1 MFRDAQSIVRLMATF
16 QTGAAV
22 DKSKFP
28 RPAFWAAKDWDT
40 YQDKCLQELSA
51 LMQVNKWVN
60 ECVNECVNE
69 WVNEWVDEYI

>member
-1 MFRDAQSIVRLMATF
+1 MATF
-16 QTGAAV
+16 QTGAVV

-51 LMQVNKWVN
+51 LMQVN
-60 ECVNECVNE
+60 E
-69 WVNEWVDEYI
+69 WVVEWRLDVWMNIYRMNK

>member
-1 MFRDAQSIVRLMATF
+1 MATF
-16 QTGAAV
+16 QTGAVV

-51 LMQVNKWVN
+51 LMQVSERVNAWRLDVWMNIYRMNK
-60 ECVNECVNE
+60 
-69 WVNEWVDEYI
+69 

>member
-1 MFRDAQSIVRLMATF
+1 MATF
-16 QTGAAV
+16 QTGAVV

-51 LMQVNKWVN
+51 LMQVSEWVVEWVVEWVN
-60 ECVNECVNE
+60 ECVDRMNK
-69 WVNEWVDEYI
+69 